1 MVAMKNTLEDRVTHC
16 NIEQISTEIKSL
28 FLSIGN
34 FLLENIF
41 GNAPE
46 PKPQCSTFAHSL
58 NYITKTRATEKRKK
72 TILSQNTNPN

>member
-1 MVAMKNTLEDRVTHC
+1 MVAMKNTLENRVTHC
-16 NIEQISTEIKSL
+16 DIEQISTEIKSL

-34 FLLENIF
+34 FLLANIF